1 LQINLPASRLT
12 LRLLAAFAS
21 VLALSLATAAVG
33 HAEEFSGIDNPN
45 NYECHGHIEA
55 GKHEIEG
62 EEEQQVQY
70 QFACDGPITGYQIES
85 NDEVTGVGASPLVTY
100 YLKNEPLTDA
110 FSCGGELPGW
120 SVNCV
125 GSTKGRGEVTT
136 GQFSIE
142 TSICQEPRVNPLLTV
157 TYAYIEKEVVT
168 QAISGPFE
176 LGRPWG
182 CKADKYSKLPRLAP
196 TKLPPEEK
204 TDKTKG
210 KHDKKGTGHKGKGK
224 KAKAKAKAKSK
235 KS

>member
-1 LQINLPASRLT
+1 MHINPPAHRLT
-12 LRLLAAFAS
+12 LRLLAALLSAMT
-21 VLALSLATAAVG
+21 LSLAAAAVSQ
-33 HAEEFSGIDNPN
+33 AEEFSGIDNPN

-55 GKHEIEG
+55 GKPEIPG

-85 NDEVTGVGASPLVTY
+85 NVEVTGVGQSPLVTY
-100 YLKNEPLTDA
+100 YLKNEPLTDS

-120 SVNCV
+120 AVNCV
-125 GSTKGRGEVTT
+125 GATIHGGRGEVIT

-142 TSICQEPRVNPLLTV
+142 TPVCQEPRVNPLLTV
-157 TYAYIEKEVVT
+157 TYASVEKEVVT

-182 CKADKYSKLPRLAP
+182 CKPDQYSKQLRLAP
-196 TKLPPEEK
+196 QALPAQEK
-204 TDKTKG
+204 TGKG
-210 KHDKKGTGHKGKGK
+210 KHKKKGK
-224 KAKAKAKAKSK
+224 KKGKKDKGKAKGKTKAK

>member
-1 LQINLPASRLT
+1 LHINLPAHRLT
-12 LRLLAAFAS
+12 LRLLSTLLSA
-21 VLALSLATAAVG
+21 LALSLATAAVS

-55 GKHEIEG
+55 GKPEIEG

-70 QFACDGPITGYQIES
+70 QFACDGPITGYQLET
-85 NDEVTGVGASPLVTY
+85 NDEVEGVGASPTVTY
-100 YLKNEPLTDA
+100 YLKNEPLTDT

-120 SVNCV
+120 AVNCV
-125 GSTKGRGEVTT
+125 GSTKGRGEVIT

-142 TSICQEPRVNPLLTV
+142 TPICQEPRVNPLLTV

-182 CKADKYSKLPRLAP
+182 CKADKYSKKPRLAP
-196 TKLPPEEK
+196 VTLAPEEK
-204 TDKTKG
+204 PGKG
-210 KHDKKGTGHKGKGK
+210 KKKKGKKHKAKGK
-224 KAKAKAKAKSK
+224 KAKAKS
-235 KS
+235 

>member
-1 LQINLPASRLT
+1 MHINLPAQRLT
-12 LRLLAAFAS
+12 LRLLGALLSA
-21 VLALSLATAAVG
+21 LALSLATAAVG

-55 GKHEIEG
+55 GKPEIEG

-70 QFACDGPITGYQIES
+70 QFACDGPITGYQLEA
-85 NDEVTGVGASPLVTY
+85 NDEVTGVGPSALVTY
-100 YLKNEPLTDA
+100 YLKNEPLTDS

-120 SVNCV
+120 AVNCV
-125 GSTKGRGEVTT
+125 GSTKGRGEVIT

-142 TSICQEPRVNPLLTV
+142 TPICAEPRVSPLLTV

-182 CKADKYSKLPRLAP
+182 CKADKYSKQPRLAAV
-196 TKLPPEEK
+196 KLAPEE
-204 TDKTKG
+204 TAGKG
-210 KHDKKGTGHKGKGK
+210 KKKKGEKGKGKKGRAKGKGK
-224 KAKAKAKAKSK
+224 KAKAKS
-235 KS
+235 